1 MFRNIL
7 LLSSAS
13 PFEATFV
20 LGAKKSPSTSC
31 VSRLLDTGE
40 CRTNPSVG
48 TNSPF
53 SGELHWENMP
63 RHPTIEDVDQIFQ
76 IEVGDIHKNGSP
88 VQIGD
93 FRAFLGPTISQPAQG
108 RNSSNA
114 GVVEKNAKIVDTD
127 CDSNP

>member
-1 MFRNIL
+1 M
-7 LLSSAS
+7 
-13 PFEATFV
+13 
-20 LGAKKSPSTSC
+20 
-31 VSRLLDTGE
+31 
-40 CRTNPSVG
+40 G

-63 RHPTIEDVDQIFQ
+63 RHPTIEDVDRIFQ

-114 GVVEKNAKIVDTD
+114 GVVEKNAKIVDRD
-127 CDSNP
+127 CDCNP

>member
-1 MFRNIL
+1 M
-7 LLSSAS
+7 
-13 PFEATFV
+13 
-20 LGAKKSPSTSC
+20 
-31 VSRLLDTGE
+31 
-40 CRTNPSVG
+40 G

-53 SGELHWENMP
+53 SGELHWEKMP
-63 RHPTIEDVDQIFQ
+63 RHPTIEDVDRIFQ
-76 IEVGDIHKNGSP
+76 IEVSDIHKNGSL

-114 GVVEKNAKIVDTD
+114 GVVEKNAKIVDRD